1 MNELSNS
8 KKLYEKA
15 KLYISGGIS
24 SQIRTLEHS
33 KVPLFIKK
41 AKGSKIWDV
50 DNNEYIDYIQ
60 GMGPN
65 IFGHAP
71 DFLNNAI
78 SNEIKKGMVYAA
90 QFENEIEVAQKA
102 LKILNVDNWTVR
114 FASSGT
120 EINQLLIRL
129 IRGYTNRQ
137 LFIKFEGHYH
147 GWMDSINYSVHPD
160 LEYAGDEISP
170 IPVPEST
177 GMDILSSK
185 SIIIARWNDIEHLN
199 KIFEKYSDN
208 IAGVIMEPILA
219 NTNCIIPNK
228 SYLESVKRLCH
239 NNGSLL
245 AFDEVITGFR
255 VLKGSAK
262 EFFGIEPDL
271 ATFAKSFAGGFPI
284 AMLSGRNEIMKL
296 VGDGIV
302 YHGGSFNSNVAS
314 IAAANASLDVMI
326 NDNNFYEDLDN
337 KGKKLIGGIE
347 KLSHELDSNIHVQGL
362 GSVFSIS
369 FTNKKNIKD
378 WREHFNYCDENKY
391 KVFCKLMFNKGIRLS
406 SNGRVHLSTAH
417 SSEDIDLTLEAIR
430 STLLE
435 LKER

>member
-1 MNELSNS
+1 M
-8 KKLYEKA
+8 
-15 KLYISGGIS
+15 
-24 SQIRTLEHS
+24 
-33 KVPLFIKK
+33 
-41 AKGSKIWDV
+41 
-50 DNNEYIDYIQ
+50 
-60 GMGPN
+60 
-65 IFGHAP
+65 
-71 DFLNNAI
+71 
-78 SNEIKKGMVYAA
+78 
-90 QFENEIEVAQKA
+90 
-102 LKILNVDNWTVR
+102 
-114 FASSGT
+114 
-120 EINQLLIRL
+120 
-129 IRGYTNRQ
+129 
-137 LFIKFEGHYH
+137 
-147 GWMDSINYSVHPD
+147 
-160 LEYAGDEISP
+160 
-170 IPVPEST
+170 
-177 GMDILSSK
+177 
-185 SIIIARWNDIEHLN
+185 
-199 KIFEKYSDN
+199 
-208 IAGVIMEPILA
+208 
-219 NTNCIIPNK
+219 
-228 SYLESVKRLCH
+228 CH

-255 VLKGSAK
+255 ILKGSAK

-314 IAAANASLDVMI
+314 IAAASASLDVMI

-337 KGKKLIGGIE
+337 KGKKLMGGIE

-391 KVFCKLMFNKGIRLS
+391 KVFCELMFNKGIRLS

-417 SSEDIDLTLEAIR
+417 TSEDIDLTLEAIK
-430 STLLE
+430 STLLK

>member
-1 MNELSNS
+1 MHELSNS

-71 DFLNNAI
+71 DFLNNAV
-78 SNEIKKGMVYAA
+78 SNEIKKGMIYAA
-90 QFENEIEVAQKA
+90 QFENEIEVAKKA
-102 LKILNVDNWTVR
+102 LKILNVDNWTAR

-170 IPVPEST
+170 LPVPEST

-208 IAGVIMEPILA
+208 IAGVIM
-219 NTNCIIPNK
+219 
-228 SYLESVKRLCH
+228 
-239 NNGSLL
+239 
-245 AFDEVITGFR
+245 
-255 VLKGSAK
+255 
-262 EFFGIEPDL
+262 
-271 ATFAKSFAGGFPI
+271 
-284 AMLSGRNEIMKL
+284 
-296 VGDGIV
+296 
-302 YHGGSFNSNVAS
+302 
-314 IAAANASLDVMI
+314 
-326 NDNNFYEDLDN
+326 
-337 KGKKLIGGIE
+337 
-347 KLSHELDSNIHVQGL
+347 
-362 GSVFSIS
+362 
-369 FTNKKNIKD
+369 
-378 WREHFNYCDENKY
+378 
-391 KVFCKLMFNKGIRLS
+391 
-406 SNGRVHLSTAH
+406 
-417 SSEDIDLTLEAIR
+417 
-430 STLLE
+430 
-435 LKER
+435 